1 MSNAAQSQTGGEE
14 SEPERG
20 TAIGNFFRKD
30 VVGGLMLVL
39 AAALALVLA
48 NSPLAEAFTWLRE
61 LQIGPHVLHLDL
73 SLAEWAKDGL
83 LAIFFFTV
91 GLELKRELVTGEL
104 AHWKS
109 ATLPIIAAAGGMILP
124 AILAYS
130 IGHTEPHGGSA
141 WAIPMATDIAFAV
154 GVLSL
159 FGSWMP
165 VAGRVFLLSL
175 AVVDDLGA
183 IAMIVVLFTDGLN
196 LIALG
201 AAVLLAVAYWYLQRK
216 RVTTSWLYVPLGI
229 ALWIAVH
236 TTGVHATI
244 AGVILGLL
252 TRVKRYEHE
261 TSSPEERLEHRLSP
275 WSAGL
280 VVPIFAF
287 FAAGVPVD
295 GGALQAIAHDPVSI
309 GVIVGLVV
317 GKLVGVAGVSWLAIK
332 VGLAH
337 QPRGVAWPD
346 MLGLAMLAGIG
357 FTVSLLIAELSL
369 TGDAAERAKAA
380 VLIASAIAT
389 VLAGVVLSL
398 RGRIVRGRRAT
409 EVAADDGGR
418 AD

>member
-1 MSNAAQSQTGGEE
+1 MSSAAQSQTGGEE
-14 SEPERG
+14 GETERG

-30 VVGGLMLVL
+30 VVGGLMLIL

-48 NSPLAEAFTWLRE
+48 NSPLSEAFTWLRE
-61 LQIGPHVLHLDL
+61 LRIGPHALHLDL
-73 SLAEWAKDGL
+73 TLAEWAKDGL

-109 ATLPIIAAAGGMILP
+109 ATLPIIAALGGMVLP
-124 AILAYS
+124 AVLAYG
-130 IGHTEPHGGSA
+130 IGHTEPHAGSA

-229 ALWIAVH
+229 ALWVAVH

-244 AGVILGLL
+244 AGVVLGLL

-295 GGALQAIAHDPVSI
+295 GEALQAIAHDPVSI

-337 QPRGVAWPD
+337 KPRGVGWPD

-369 TGDAAERAKAA
+369 TGGAAERAKAA
-380 VLIASAIAT
+380 VLIASALAT
-389 VLAGVVLSL
+389 VLAGVTLSL
-398 RGRIVRGRRAT
+398 RGKLARGRHAEAT
-409 EVAADDGGR
+409 ADGGGG